1 MRTYAA
7 VLYEREKPP
16 PYAESLPLVIEE
28 VELESPG
35 AGEVLVEIV
44 GAGLCH
50 SDLSTLSGT
59 LPRPLPMILGHE
71 ASGIV
76 REVGTGVRDIKI
88 DDHVVFSFV
97 PSCGRCQFCSVGR
110 PALCENGA
118 KTNLAGTLLNGN
130 VRFRNAGGQPVMHY
144 LGVAAFAQYTVAAQE
159 SLITIEKDV
168 PLDKA
173 ALFGC
178 AVLTGV
184 GAVINT
190 AQVAPGEGIVI
201 FGLGGV
207 GLSTVMGA
215 KLAGAWPIIAVDL
228 LASRLE
234 LAKQLGADFV
244 IHAGEGNPI
253 SAVRDLTHGGAAY
266 AFEAVG
272 NTKVLSQAFSA
283 TRTGGK
289 TIAIGLPHASQQ
301 VSISGLALVGLEKTV
316 MGSFMGSAI
325 PRRDIPRLISLYQAG
340 KLPLDML
347 LSPSLA
353 LEEIN
358 EGFDKLAQGT
368 AVRQLLRFNGRGHVY
383 DAHA

>member
-7 VLYEREKPP
+7 VLYDREKVP

-28 VELESPG
+28 VELEPPG
-35 AGEVLVEIV
+35 TGEVLVEIV

-50 SDLSTLSGT
+50 SDLSTLNGT
-59 LPRPLPMILGHE
+59 LPRPVPMILGHE

-76 REVGTGVRDIKI
+76 REVGLGVRDLKI

-97 PSCGRCQFCSVGR
+97 PGCGYCQFCSIGR

-118 KTNLAGTLLNGN
+118 RANFAGTLLNGN

-144 LGVAAFAQYTVAAQE
+144 LGVAAFSHYTVAVQE
-159 SLITIEKDV
+159 SLIKIEKDV

-190 AQVAPGEGIVI
+190 AKVTAGEGVVV

-207 GLSTVMGA
+207 GLSAVMGA

-228 LASRLE
+228 IASRLE

-244 IHAGEGNPI
+244 VHAGENNVI
-253 SAVRDLTHGGAAY
+253 SAVRDLTHGGAHY

-272 NTKVLSQAFSA
+272 NTKVLAQAFAA

-289 TIAIGLPHASQQ
+289 TVAIGLPHASEQ
-301 VSISGLALVGLEKTV
+301 VAFSGLALVGLEKTV
-316 MGSFMGSAI
+316 MGSLMGSAI
-325 PRRDIPRLISLYQAG
+325 PRRDIPRLIALYQVG
-340 KLPLDML
+340 KLPLDL
-347 LSPSLA
+347 LLGPSLA

-358 EGFDKLAQGT
+358 GGLDKLAQGT
-368 AVRQLLRFNGRGHVY
+368 AMRQLVHFNR
-383 DAHA
+383 